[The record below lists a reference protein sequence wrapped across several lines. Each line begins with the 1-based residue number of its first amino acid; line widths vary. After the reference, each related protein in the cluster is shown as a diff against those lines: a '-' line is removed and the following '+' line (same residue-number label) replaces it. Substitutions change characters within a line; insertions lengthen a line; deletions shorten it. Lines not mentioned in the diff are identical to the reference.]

1 MKKRF
6 LIVAVACACAL
17 CCLALMGCGEKS
29 AADDIHNAEITTG
42 ADGITNLDADA
53 LKAVYDED
61 ILDLGMTMEECEA
74 AMGGS
79 PKHLTDPAYGDY
91 TYSYYTSDGEY
102 NICLGFRLNDDNSLT
117 VSSLSTNLP

>member
-17 CCLALMGCGEKS
+17 CCLALTGCGEKS